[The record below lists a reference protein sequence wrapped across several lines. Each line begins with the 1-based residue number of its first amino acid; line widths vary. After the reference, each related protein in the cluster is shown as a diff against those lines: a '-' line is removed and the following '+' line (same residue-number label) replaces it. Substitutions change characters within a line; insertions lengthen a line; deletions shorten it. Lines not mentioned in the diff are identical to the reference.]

1 MGEPPPALI
10 GPDPAA
16 QTRPKTA
23 TLILATRSSITS
35 VTSVSCDTP
44 LKISGGARLASYR
57 LGVGTTGV
65 IFAAIAV
72 AWLAYL
78 VPHLLRRRDG
88 DEQLDDSDPADRF
101 SDSMRIVRHGTAPL
115 LDHDLE
121 EIAAFE
127 VSTPQTR
134 RAAINDLR
142 RLERLAASRRRR
154 VLLGLMT
161 LLSAAIGFCAVQLI
175 PWWSIAIPSGLLL
188 IFVLVA
194 RISVR
199 AMRIKLVARYRGIHH
214 GNNESTI
221 FLSLK
226 DFAKG
231 GADSHLQ
238 SGKADLSAKQG
249 ALWDPIPIT
258 MPTYVSKP
266 LAPRTVRT
274 IDLSGADV
282 ASSANHEVP
291 VTADAPVAASDPSSA
306 VAAGEESPKSA
317 SA

>member
-1 MGEPPPALI
+1 MAP
-10 GPDPAA
+10 
-16 QTRPKTA
+16 
-23 TLILATRSSITS
+23 
-35 VTSVSCDTP
+35 
-44 LKISGGARLASYR
+44 YR

-78 VPHLLRRRDG
+78 VPHFVRRRDD
-88 DEQLDDSDPADRF
+88 DELLEDSDPADRF

-115 LDHDLE
+115 LDQDLE
-121 EIAAFE
+121 EIESFE

-134 RAAINDLR
+134 RAAVKDLH

-154 VLLGLMT
+154 VLVVLMAG
-161 LLSAAIGFCAVQLI
+161 LSAVVGLCAAHLI
-175 PWWSIAIPSGLLL
+175 PWWSGAIPGGLLL
-188 IFVLVA
+188 IFVVVA

-199 AMRIKLVARYRGIHH
+199 VMLKGLDARYREIRQ

-221 FLSLK
+221 FLSRK
-226 DFAKG
+226 DFAKL
-231 GADSHLQ
+231 GAMAHPP
-238 SGKADLSAKQG
+238 SGTVDAAAKPG
-249 ALWDPIPIT
+249 ILWDPIPIT

-274 IDLSGADV
+274 IDLSGPG
-282 ASSANHEVP
+282 ASSSARHEGP
-291 VTADAPVAASDPSSA
+291 VTADAPDSASDSPEA
-306 VAAGEESPKSA
+306 DDGGESRKVA

>member
-1 MGEPPPALI
+1 
-10 GPDPAA
+10 
-16 QTRPKTA
+16 
-23 TLILATRSSITS
+23 
-35 VTSVSCDTP
+35 
-44 LKISGGARLASYR
+44 
-57 LGVGTTGV
+57 VGTTGV

-78 VPHLLRRRDG
+78 VPHFVRRPEDAT
-88 DEQLDDSDPADRF
+88 ELDDSDPADRF

-134 RAAINDLR
+134 RAAVNDLR
-142 RLERLAASRRRR
+142 RLEQLAASRRRR
-154 VLLGLMT
+154 ALLGLMA
-161 LLSAAIGFCAVQLI
+161 LLSAVIGFCAVQLI
-175 PWWSIAIPSGLLL
+175 PWWSTAIPSGLLL

-199 AMRIKLVARYRGIHH
+199 AMRTKLAARSRDIRH

-226 DFAKG
+226 DFPKG
-231 GADSHLQ
+231 GADSHSP
-238 SGKADLSAKQG
+238 SGKTDVAAKPG
-249 ALWDPIPIT
+249 PLWDPIPIT

-274 IDLSGADV
+274 IDLSGPAV
-282 ASSANHEVP
+282 AISPSPEVP
-291 VTADAPVAASDPSSA
+291 VTADAPAASTDTSID
-306 VAAGEESPKSA
+306 AGGDETRKSA

>member
-1 MGEPPPALI
+1 V
-10 GPDPAA
+10 
-16 QTRPKTA
+16 RH
-23 TLILATRSSITS
+23 LATS

-44 LKISGGARLASYR
+44 LKITWRALPGPYR

-78 VPHLLRRRDG
+78 VPHFVRRRDD
-88 DEQLDDSDPADRF
+88 DEELEDSDPADRF

-121 EIAAFE
+121 EIAPFE

-134 RAAINDLR
+134 HAAINDLR
-142 RLERLAASRRRR
+142 RLERLAASRRSR
-154 VLLGLMT
+154 VLLS
-161 LLSAAIGFCAVQLI
+161 LLAMLSGVIGFCAVHLV
-175 PWWSIAIPSGLLL
+175 PWWSTAIPGGLLV
-188 IFVLVA
+188 IFVVVA

-199 AMRIKLVARYRGIHH
+199 IMRRNLDARYREIHH
-214 GNNESTI
+214 GGTESTI
-221 FLSLK
+221 FLSRK
-226 DFAKG
+226 DFAKI
-231 GADSHLQ
+231 ATDAHRP
-238 SGKADLSAKQG
+238 SGKTESSKPG
-249 ALWDPIPIT
+249 ALWDPVPIT

-274 IDLSGADV
+274 IDLSGPGV
-282 ASSANHEVP
+282 ASSSRHEGP
-291 VTADAPVAASDPSSA
+291 VTADAPASASDSSSGI
-306 VAAGEESPKSA
+306 AGEETQKSA

>member
-1 MGEPPPALI
+1 
-10 GPDPAA
+10 
-16 QTRPKTA
+16 
-23 TLILATRSSITS
+23 
-35 VTSVSCDTP
+35 
-44 LKISGGARLASYR
+44 
-57 LGVGTTGV
+57 VGTTGV

-78 VPHLLRRRDG
+78 VPQLLRRRDG

-161 LLSAAIGFCAVQLI
+161 LLSAAIGFCAVQLM
-175 PWWSIAIPSGLLL
+175 PWWTLAIPSGLLL
-188 IFVLVA
+188 IFVLIA

-199 AMRIKLVARYRGIHH
+199 AMRTKLAVRYRGIQH
-214 GNNESTI
+214 GDNESTI

-226 DFAKG
+226 DFAKLS
-231 GADSHLQ
+231 ADSHVH
-238 SGKADLSAKQG
+238 SGKAELSRKQG

-258 MPTYVSKP
+258 VPTYVSKP

-291 VTADAPVAASDPSSA
+291 VTADPPVATPDPSSA
-306 VAAGEESPKSA
+306 DGVGEESPKSA

>member
-1 MGEPPPALI
+1 
-10 GPDPAA
+10 
-16 QTRPKTA
+16 
-23 TLILATRSSITS
+23 
-35 VTSVSCDTP
+35 
-44 LKISGGARLASYR
+44 
-57 LGVGTTGV
+57 VGTTGV

-78 VPHLLRRRDG
+78 VPHFVRRPD
-88 DEQLDDSDPADRF
+88 DATELDDSDPADRF
-101 SDSMRIVRHGTAPL
+101 SESMRIVRHGTAPL

-134 RAAINDLR
+134 RAALHDLR
-142 RLERLAASRRRR
+142 RLEQLAASRRRR
-154 VLLGLMT
+154 ALLGLMA
-161 LLSAAIGFCAVQLI
+161 LLSAVIGFCAVQLM
-175 PWWSIAIPSGLLL
+175 PWWSTAIPSGLLL

-199 AMRIKLVARYRGIHH
+199 VMRTKLSARYRDIRLGS
-214 GNNESTI
+214 NESTI

-226 DFAKG
+226 DFPKG
-231 GADSHLQ
+231 GADLHPAG
-238 SGKADLSAKQG
+238 GKADVTAKPG
-249 ALWDPIPIT
+249 PLWDPIPIT

-274 IDLSGADV
+274 IDLSGPAV
-282 ASSANHEVP
+282 ASSRSSEVP
-291 VTADAPVAASDPSSA
+291 VTADAPAASPDTSSEA
-306 VAAGEESPKSA
+306 GGEETPKSA

>member
-1 MGEPPPALI
+1 
-10 GPDPAA
+10 
-16 QTRPKTA
+16 
-23 TLILATRSSITS
+23 
-35 VTSVSCDTP
+35 
-44 LKISGGARLASYR
+44 
-57 LGVGTTGV
+57 VGTTGV

-291 VTADAPVAASDPSSA
+291 VTADAPVAASDPSNA